1 MLPAKPTNK
10 IWSSYASASYWDSSS
25 EMRPKISPD
34 KTLIL
39 MLELLIEVIS
49 SITMDLTSSIILGS
63 MGALSVAVAVNLISA
78 SMYDLIS

>member
-1 MLPAKPTNK
+1 
-10 IWSSYASASYWDSSS
+10 
-25 EMRPKISPD
+25 MRPKISPD